1 MNTHGGSVGYISFLA
16 FLAGGYLW
24 FPIWDIAHEA
34 IHLRE
39 HHTL

>member
-1 MNTHGGSVGYISFLA
+1 MNTHGSFVGYISFLA
-16 FLAGGYLW
+16 FLAGRYLR
-24 FPIWDIAHEA
+24 FPIWGIAHEA